1 MLEFSLEYFPPSD
14 DTELA
19 SLLKQAK
26 TMSSFQPLYM
36 SVTHSAK
43 DAPLNKTF
51 RAVEFLLNGNVPT
64 RITPHLTCAPY
75 SISEI
80 MFSAREYESL
90 GIDSVVAL
98 RGHLNGNQNHR
109 DPFFDNSPDFIQV
122 LSDEFRFNISCS
134 GYPEGHPEKIDDYL
148 DFEYLKKKCDAGAD
162 EILTQW
168 FFSNDYFYQYRDR
181 CNQKGISIPII
192 PGILPISD
200 IDKVKH
206 FADVCGSQIPA
217 KTLER
222 FEAIKG
228 SQSDQ
233 ESLGIEIAISQIEEL
248 HSNGIENFHLYT
260 LNRSEMTKQIIE
272 NFKSDLINEAQ
283 KQDKKA
289 S

>member
-14 DTELA
+14 DTGLS
-19 SLLKQAK
+19 SLLEQAK
-26 TMSSFQPLYM
+26 TMSAFNPLYM

-43 DAPLNKTF
+43 DLPVNKTLNT
-51 RAVEFLLNGNVPT
+51 VEFLKGKIPT

-80 MFSAREYESL
+80 MSSAREYQSI

-98 RGHLNGNQNHR
+98 RGHLNGDQDHR
-109 DPFFDNSPDFIQV
+109 DPFFNYSPDFIQA
-122 LSDEFRFNISCS
+122 LNDEFQFNISIS

-148 DFEYLKKKCDAGAD
+148 DFEYLKKKCDAGAN

-168 FFSNDYFYQYRDR
+168 FFSNDYFYQYRDQ
-181 CNQKGISIPII
+181 CDEKGISIPVV

-206 FADVCGSQIPA
+206 FANVCGSRIPSNI
-217 KTLER
+217 LEK
-222 FEAIKG
+222 FELIKG
-228 SQSDQ
+228 DHSDQ

-248 HSNGIENFHLYT
+248 HENGIDNFHLYT
-260 LNRSEMTKQIIE
+260 LNRSAMTERIIE
-272 NFKSDLINEAQ
+272 NFRDHLMNDSKEQ
-283 KQDKKA
+283 KKRA